1 VTDIPEDYFIDMPEA
16 SVDEY
21 LQRLPKWLEE
31 RGLKIKKSGAATVT
45 IFEAGGRGDVFT
57 IAGRDLVD
65 LLLSL
70 PGGAQI
76 TVALQA
82 WGPRGSDTDASGA
95 FDQEPRF
102 APPEVPEVPE
112 VPPQEEPQ
120 PAPEPQREEPREEA
134 PQAPPAPPRQ
144 EPRQAPA
151 PPREVRPSPP
161 PATPPAPPPTPAPVA
176 PGAQVYRAV
185 DQGIRT
191 VADRIE
197 TAGRAVLEGLAG
209 LFGRRR

>member
-1 VTDIPEDYFIDMPEA
+1 MSYIPEDYDIEFPEG

-21 LQRLPKWLEE
+21 LVRMPRWLAD
-31 RGLKIKKSGAATVT
+31 RDLTLTKSGAATVT
-45 IFEAGGRGDVFT
+45 VFAAGGRGDVFT
-57 IAGRDLVD
+57 VTGRDLVD
-65 LLLSL
+65 FLASMPGDLQISVTLS
-70 PGGAQI
+70 AY
-76 TVALQA
+76 
-82 WGPRGSDTDASGA
+82 GPRGSDTDASGA

-102 APPEVPEVPE
+102 APPEVPE

-134 PQAPPAPPRQ
+134 PQAPPAPQRQ

-151 PPREVRPSPP
+151 PPREVRPAP
-161 PATPPAPPPTPAPVA
+161 PPAPPQAPRPTPAPVA

-209 LFGRRR
+209 LFRRRR